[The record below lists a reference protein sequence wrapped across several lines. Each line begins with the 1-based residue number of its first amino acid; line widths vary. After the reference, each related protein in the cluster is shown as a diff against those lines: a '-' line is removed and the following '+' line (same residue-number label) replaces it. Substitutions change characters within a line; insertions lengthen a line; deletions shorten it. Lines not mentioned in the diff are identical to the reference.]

1 MLPVLDYVHGQ
12 LVIHRD
18 IKPSNII
25 RRKDGGGMVL
35 IDFGAVKEINPQ
47 AANHSI
53 AIGTKGYTPPEQYM
67 GRPNFSSD
75 VYALGMVAIE
85 AATNVSPLELDRPT
99 TDDILQWR
107 HLAPISP
114 ELANVLDKMVAYQYG
129 NRYQSA
135 SDVLKD
141 LQQFL

>member
-1 MLPVLDYVHGQ
+1 
-12 LVIHRD
+12 VIHRD

-25 RRKDGGGMVL
+25 RRQGDDKMVL

-47 AANHSI
+47 MVNHSI

-75 VYALGMVAIE
+75 IYALGMVAIE
-85 AATNVSPLELDRPT
+85 AATNVSPLELDRPQPS
-99 TDDILQWR
+99 DILQWR
-107 HLAPISP
+107 HLAPLSP
-114 ELANVLDKMVAYQYG
+114 ELANLLDKMVAYQYG
-129 NRYQSA
+129 DRYQSA

-141 LQQFL
+141 LQPFL